1 MKWEDITK
9 EELKELYFKKD
20 LLKVEIA
27 NMFNVTKNQVSY
39 KLAKF
44 KLNKQKKNDG
54 WCLYICIN
62 KIIKKYY

>member
-54 WCLYICIN
+54 
-62 KIIKKYY
+62 